1 MVFCHESG
9 EGGHPLL
16 LKYLGVEP
24 LLSLKMRLGEGTG
37 AAVAWPIIRQSLDL
51 YLNMNSFSSAKVTD
65 SVAMLKQRGV
75 DLHEYE

>member
-1 MVFCHESG
+1 
-9 EGGHPLL
+9 
-16 LKYLGVEP
+16 
-24 LLSLKMRLGEGTG
+24 MRLGEGTG